1 MRWKTLRIR
10 RKLHQI
16 AAFLRTPHQSAL
28 RPTASPQG
36 EAQAVEIDLRDAEPY
51 RKQIVDSL
59 EAGRT
64 YLGQMDLNIRSPK
77 VWEYYENTLQT
88 LADYGARIVRLDA
101 FAYAP
106 KEPGARNFFNEPGTW
121 DLLER
126 VRGLADGCGLTLLP
140 EIHASY
146 AEKPMSWFRPRGIW
160 SMISSCRVC

>member
-1 MRWKTLRIR
+1 MTICARV
-10 RKLHQI
+10 QD
-16 AAFLRTPHQSAL
+16 AAGLKVVSEVPRVTPSS
-28 RPTASPQG
+28 TAQ
-36 EAQAVEIDLRDAEPY
+36 
-51 RKQIVDSL
+51 
-59 EAGRT
+59 
-64 YLGQMDLNIRSPK
+64 
-77 VWEYYENTLQT
+77 LQT